1 MSQKVCFICHEHIS
15 NRTNTAT
22 CRNLVCQSKYMIQ
35 HDEWKKNQMD
45 YLYGVSYQPEEE
57 E

>member
-1 MSQKVCFICHEHIS
+1 MSQKICFICHEHIS
-15 NRTNTAT
+15 NKTNAAT

-45 YLYGVSYQPEEE
+45 YLYGVSYQLEEE